1 MFIFA
6 RKDLQMKRPE
16 LMDLYTD
23 FLTSSPNVA
32 SALVFSE
39 VLNKSFSHD
48 SLTRMLAQSELSQ
61 KEYWRSIKSIV
72 RRIEIEQGVI
82 SIDDFI
88 EHKPHSAENE
98 LICWHYDHTSGESK
112 KGINIV
118 SFTYVNS
125 QREPIVKLPLGF
137 ELIRKDQ
144 VVTKTV
150 KQKGKFVQKTS
161 RKASIGKNELLRS
174 RLKILTHQN
183 NVKYRYVTFDTWYA
197 SAENMNFIVL
207 NLKKHFVCALKSNRT
222 ISFDLDKKGKQ
233 KQWLS
238 VSEAEI
244 EPNQTYQ
251 INLKGVP
258 YPLILVKKVY
268 HNLNGTIGV
277 QYLVSSDI
285 ELSASDIA
293 DIYKKR
299 WSSEDVH
306 RSLKQNVAL
315 EKMPAK
321 KECSQAN
328 HIFAS
333 MLAQVK
339 LECMKIA
346 TKKNHYA
353 LKRTILIKALQN
365 AWLETQKLKELCR
378 QKFETLPNFQP
389 A

>member
-1 MFIFA
+1 
-6 RKDLQMKRPE
+6 MKRPE
-16 LMDLYTD
+16 LMDLYSD
-23 FLTSSPNVA
+23 FLTGSPNVA

-39 VLNKSFSHD
+39 VLNKSISHD
-48 SLTRMLAQSELSQ
+48 ALTRMLAQPELDQ

-72 RRIEIEQGVI
+72 RRVEIGEGVI

-98 LICWHYDHTSGESK
+98 LISWHYDHTSGQSK

-118 SFTYVNS
+118 SFTYVNTCIK
-125 QREPIVKLPLGF
+125 PTIKLPLAF

-150 KQKGKFVQKTS
+150 KKDGKFVQKTS

-183 NVKYRYVTFDTWYA
+183 NVQYRYVTFDTWYA
-197 SAENMNFIVL
+197 SAENMNFIVQ
-207 NLKKHFVCALKSNRT
+207 NLKKHFVGAIKSNRT
-222 ISFDLDKKGKQ
+222 ISFDIDKKGKD
-233 KQWLS
+233 KQWSS

-244 EPNQTYQ
+244 EPNRAYQ
-251 INLKGVP
+251 INLRGVP
-258 YPLILVKKVY
+258 YTLILVKKVY

-277 QYLVSSDI
+277 QYLVSSDTGLTVSGI
-285 ELSASDIA
+285 NT
-293 DIYKKR
+293 IYKKR

-346 TKKNHYA
+346 TKNNHDA

-365 AWLETQKLKELCR
+365 AYSIFVPLYYYSAIKISNS
-378 QKFETLPNFQP
+378 FSSI
-389 A
+389 AI

>member
-1 MFIFA
+1 
-6 RKDLQMKRPE
+6 MKRPE

-39 VLNKSFSHD
+39 VLNKSISHD
-48 SLTRMLAQSELSQ
+48 ALTRMLAQPELDQ

-72 RRIEIEQGVI
+72 RRVEIEDGVI

-98 LICWHYDHTSGESK
+98 LISWHYDHTSGQSK

-118 SFTYVNS
+118 SFTYVNTS
-125 QREPIVKLPLGF
+125 IEPTIKLPLGF

-150 KQKGKFVQKTS
+150 KKDGKFVQKTS

-183 NVKYRYVTFDTWYA
+183 NVQYRYVAFDTWYA
-197 SAENMNFIVL
+197 SAENMNFIVQD
-207 NLKKHFVCALKSNRT
+207 LKKHFVGAIKDNRT
-222 ISFDLDKKGKQ
+222 ISFDIDKEGKE

-238 VSEAEI
+238 VSETEI
-244 EPNQTYQ
+244 EPNRIYQ
-251 INLKGVP
+251 INLKQVP
-258 YPLILVKKVY
+258 YTLILVKKVY

-277 QYLVSSDI
+277 QYLVTSDTGRTVSDI
-285 ELSASDIA
+285 NT
-293 DIYKKR
+293 IYKKR

-346 TKKNHYA
+346 TKNTHYA
-353 LKRTILIKALQN
+353 LKRTILIKAMQN
-365 AWLETQKLKELCR
+365 AWLETQKFKELVK
-378 QKFETLPNFQP
+378 QKFGELPNFQP

>member
-1 MFIFA
+1 
-6 RKDLQMKRPE
+6 
-16 LMDLYTD
+16 
-23 FLTSSPNVA
+23 
-32 SALVFSE
+32 
-39 VLNKSFSHD
+39 
-48 SLTRMLAQSELSQ
+48 MLAQSELDQ

-72 RRIEIEQGVI
+72 RRVENEDGVI

-98 LICWHYDHTSGESK
+98 LISWHYDHTSGQSK

-118 SFTYVNS
+118 SFTYVNTS
-125 QREPIVKLPLGF
+125 VEPTIKLPLAF
-137 ELIRKDQ
+137 EIVRKDQ

-150 KQKGKFVQKTS
+150 KKDGKFVQKTS
-161 RKASIGKNELLRS
+161 RKASIGKNELLQS
-174 RLKILTHQN
+174 RLKVLTHQN
-183 NVKYRYVTFDTWYA
+183 NVQYRYVAFDTWYA
-197 SAENMNFIVL
+197 SAQNMNYIVQD
-207 NLKKHFVCALKSNRT
+207 LKKHFVGAIKDNRT
-222 ISFDLDKKGKQ
+222 ISFDIDKKGKE

-244 EPNQTYQ
+244 EPNRTYQ
-251 INLKGVP
+251 INLKDVP
-258 YPLILVKKVY
+258 YALILVKKVY

-277 QYLVSSDI
+277 QYLVSSDTG
-285 ELSASDIA
+285 LTVSDINT
-293 DIYKKR
+293 IYKKR

-315 EKMPAK
+315 EKIPAK

-346 TKKNHYA
+346 TKNNHYA

-365 AWLETQKLKELCR
+365 AWLETQKFKELAK
-378 QKFETLPNFQP
+378 QKFGDLPNFQP